1 MKKTSLYKYNN
12 IKDDLL
18 FWLIQFLAPK
28 VYSIKEKKSITKEE
42 KDKIYKSILES
53 SDIDVLRG
61 HIRVARSKGLYN
73 LPDYLNPLYKLY
85 MYILDDNKIDDIKK
99 INTTYINVYVEV
111 ALAKN
116 TSKTQQLHYDQ
127 IRSLFKFIENNNS
140 DKYKF
145 NIGLLRS
152 GKRATSPVDKTKQ
165 AKQTFLEPRELV
177 RFIDK
182 LKDLKINHPNN
193 FQTRVMIKILCYG
206 GLRKEELANL
216 KFDSYSLENLSGE
229 KYMRLLIVGK
239 GSKERL
245 VYIKYSLIKDD
256 FKSFVEIRTKTQSDS
271 DCMFITRTG
280 TKFSLRAIEDMITRA
295 FKNTGFGGRG
305 LTVHSLR
312 RSYSTALH
320 AKGKTIEEIS
330 KLLGHS
336 REEFTELYTF
346 VSQEKKYEVVD
357 LLDKI

>member
-1 MKKTSLYKYNN
+1 MKKTNLYQYNN
-12 IKDDLL
+12 IEDDLF
-18 FWLIQFLAPK
+18 FWLVQFLAPK
-28 VYSIKEKKSITKEE
+28 VYSIKEKKPLTKQE
-42 KDKIYKSILES
+42 KDEIYKSILES
-53 SDIDVLRG
+53 SDIDMLRS
-61 HIRVARSKGLYN
+61 HIRVARTKGLYN

-85 MYILDDNKIDDIKK
+85 MYVIENKKIDDIKNL
-99 INTTYINVYVEV
+99 NTTYINTYVEV

-140 DKYKF
+140 DEYRF

-152 GKRATSPVDKTKQ
+152 GKRATSPIDKTKK
-165 AKQTFLEPRELV
+165 AKQTFLEPSDLV
-177 RFIDK
+177 KFLKK
-182 LKDLKINHPNN
+182 LEDLKFNHPNN
-193 FQTRVMIKILCYG
+193 FQTIVMIKFLCFG
-206 GLRKEELANL
+206 GLRKEELVNL
-216 KFDSYSLENLSGE
+216 KLDSYSIENLDKE
-229 KYMRLLIVGK
+229 KYLRLLIIGK

-245 VYIKYSLIKDD
+245 VYIKYSLIKKD
-256 FKSFVEIRTKTQSDS
+256 FELFREVRVETDSDS
-271 DCMFITRTG
+271 EYLFITRTG
-280 TKFSLRAIEDMITRA
+280 TKYSLRAIEDSVYRA
-295 FKNTGFGGRG
+295 FRNTGFGSRG

-336 REEFTELYTF
+336 KEEFTELYTF

-357 LLDKI
+357 LLDNI